1 MATIVKMP
9 KWGLTM
15 TVGTVVDWISAE
27 GSAVAEGD
35 PLLTVETEKAVDD
48 VTSPA
53 GGILYKIVAETG
65 SEVLVSAPVAVILAP
80 GETLSD
86 DEVASLVSA
95 ASPAIAA
102 FTGTGASAR
111 VTRETQAS
119 SRDKSGRVNAS
130 PAARKLATELGVDLA
145 VVEATGPGGRITS
158 DDVERA
164 ASESVD
170 SGPEERDIGISND
183 RHIHALIAGP
193 VKAQSII
200 FLHGLGG
207 SLGSWQIVLGG
218 LAGQYRVVALDLPGH
233 GASAKTEPSQADYS
247 ITGHA
252 YAIGESLDLLG
263 LKDTILVG
271 HSLGGAVAL
280 SLASMQ
286 PGLVRGLVLID
297 SAALGT
303 EISSGLLDL
312 MAGEPGR
319 ETARELLDL
328 FMEDKKLV
336 THRAI
341 DEMAGNQLSEG
352 GWQAQQA
359 TANAAFAGGKQS
371 DYSAERLEQMTTPVL
386 LIWGELDRVI
396 PAAHGASAVSALPDA
411 VLAVLPG
418 VGHVPQVEQPD
429 TVTRYIDRFAR
440 SLG

>member
-1 MATIVKMP
+1 MPTIVKMP

-15 TVGTVVDWISAE
+15 TAGTVVDWISAE
-27 GSAVAEGD
+27 GSEVSEGE
-35 PLLTVETEKAVDD
+35 PLLIVETEKAVDD
-48 VTSPA
+48 VPA
-53 GGILYKIVAETG
+53 PADGILYRIVAGSG
-65 SEVLVSAPVAVILAP
+65 SEVPVSAPVAVILAP
-80 GETLSD
+80 GESLSE
-86 DEVASLVSA
+86 DELTALVSA
-95 ASPAIAA
+95 ASPAAA
-102 FTGTGASAR
+102 APAGSGSGSKAPREARSA
-111 VTRETQAS
+111 
-119 SRDKSGRVNAS
+119 SRDRSGRVNAS
-130 PAARKLATELGVDLA
+130 PAARKLAAELGVDLA
-145 VVEATGPGGRITS
+145 DVDATGPGGRITS

-164 ASESVD
+164 ASGAD
-170 SGPEERDIGISND
+170 DAGPEERDIPIAND

-193 VKAQSII
+193 HTAQPIL

-312 MAGEPGR
+312 MAGEPGP